1 MENRPWEVALRILVV
16 EDAMDLAEAIVLRF
30 SKAGHALDHAPSG
43 EEAEEFLRHEN
54 YDLVIL
60 DINLPG
66 KDGYAVLKDLRA
78 SKRLTPVLVL
88 TARSEIDDRV
98 SALDI
103 GADDY
108 LVKPFDFREL
118 EARARALLRRKQGIA
133 SGVTA
138 HGNLTFD
145 RSTTR
150 ITVGGRRIV
159 LPNREFRVLEIF
171 LGNINRVLTKDDIV
185 EQLYGFDDAPG
196 PNAIELYVARI
207 RKKLLGA
214 SVSIR
219 TVRGMGYVA
228 EVDG

>member
-1 MENRPWEVALRILVV
+1 MRILVV
-16 EDAMDLAEAIVLRF
+16 EDSVDLAEAILRQF
-30 SKAGHALDHAPSG
+30 QNAGHALDHSVTG
-43 EEAEEFLRHEN
+43 EEAEEYLRLQR

-66 KDGYAVLKDLRA
+66 KSGFVVLKNMRRA
-78 SKRLTPVLVL
+78 KDTTPVLVL

-98 SALDI
+98 SALDV

-108 LVKPFDFREL
+108 LVKPFDIREL
-118 EARARALLRRKQGIA
+118 EARARALLRRRQGF
-133 SGVTA
+133 SSSVTL
-138 HGNLTFD
+138 HGNTEFD
-145 RSTTR
+145 RSR
-150 ITVGGRRIV
+150 ATVTVNGRTMM

-171 LGNINRVLTKDDIV
+171 LGNLNRILTKDDIV

-196 PNAIELYVARI
+196 PNAIELYVARL
-207 RKKLLGA
+207 RKKLAGA

-228 EVDG
+228 ELER